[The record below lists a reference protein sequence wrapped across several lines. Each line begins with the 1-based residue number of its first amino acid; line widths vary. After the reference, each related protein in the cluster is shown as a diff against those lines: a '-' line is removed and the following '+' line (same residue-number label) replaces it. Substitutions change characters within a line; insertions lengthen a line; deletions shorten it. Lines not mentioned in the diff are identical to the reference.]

1 VKVVGAALGLAY
13 PFIVYL
19 GLSWLSA
26 RTLALVIGA
35 ALLVRAAI
43 RVRGREWRT
52 LMPLAGV
59 AVAVGSFIVLVMLLD
74 EGRYFKALP
83 VVVNVAFCVAFAR
96 TLVSGPPMIERFA
109 RLQHAHMP
117 PNGVPYCRRVT
128 IVWAIYFALNALV
141 ILWLALT
148 ASLAVWTVYT
158 GIIAYLFA
166 GALIVGEIVY
176 RSWRFRYY
184 EDGPTDALMRRIFPP
199 RVGT

>member
-1 VKVVGAALGLAY
+1 VKVVGAAVGLAY
-13 PFIVYL
+13 PFIIYF

-26 RTLALVIGA
+26 RSLAVVIGA
-35 ALLVRAAI
+35 ALLVRMAI
-43 RVRGREWRT
+43 RMRGREWQT

-59 AVAVGSFIVLVMLLD
+59 AVVVGSFIVLVMLLD

-83 VVVNVAFCVAFAR
+83 VVVNVAFCVAFVR

-117 PNGVPYCRRVT
+117 SHGVPYCRRVT
-128 IVWAIYFALNALV
+128 IVWATYFALNALV
-141 ILWLALT
+141 ILWLAVT

-176 RSWRFRYY
+176 RAWRFRYY